1 MPIIDGGGRITVGIF
16 RPTVIISQKNK
27 SQKPKSTGIPKEYIS
42 GNSLLSS
49 FINFSTANQEK
60 SQAQIDKSHRV
71 GPKVSESSL
80 IINNAA
86 TKLTIR
92 SNLKSSNNFIF
103 LEIREL
109 SLDRAIIA
117 NNNAKNTTYGLLV
130 LKNIEKKQMKLTKAR
145 LYFRITCIF
154 IAFECPLF

>member
-1 MPIIDGGGRITVGIF
+1 MPIIDGGGKITVGIF

-42 GNSLLSS
+42 GNLLLSS
-49 FINFSTANQEK
+49 FNNFSTANHES
-60 SQAQIDKSHRV
+60 SQAQIDKSHSV

-86 TKLTIR
+86 IKLTIR
-92 SNLKSSNNFIF
+92 SNLKSSKKPIF

-117 NNNAKNTTYGLLV
+117 NNNAE
-130 LKNIEKKQMKLTKAR
+130 NI
-145 LYFRITCIF
+145 I
-154 IAFECPLF
+154 